1 MALKRWDDYPRNW
14 YEWNINCPIDGKNDY
29 EGEHEVYQAN
39 HQINDNLQLEV
50 LLCEMCGHNEERKVE
65 RGQEGFNSVGAGVFK
80 GGVWWNGNIEEL
92 CDKLNESEVE

>member
-1 MALKRWDDYPRNW
+1 MMALKRWDDYPRNW

-65 RGQEGFNSVGAGVFK
+65 RGQEGFNSVGAFGFATDVIDSDEQK
-80 GGVWWNGNIEEL
+80 CYVDGN
-92 CDKLNESEVE
+92 EVVQ